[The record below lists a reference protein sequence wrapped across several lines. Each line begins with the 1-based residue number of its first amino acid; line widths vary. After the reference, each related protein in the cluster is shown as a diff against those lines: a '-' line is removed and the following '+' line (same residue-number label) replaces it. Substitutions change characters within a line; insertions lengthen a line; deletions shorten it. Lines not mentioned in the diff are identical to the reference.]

1 MALHLNLL
9 HEEISEQRQR
19 QRDPLKIGMMVVAG
33 IGALLFL
40 YYGWN
45 AYRTLAIRSQLSTI
59 EKDWAKVEPKVT
71 AAQKRA
77 AELNNII
84 STTRVLDVL
93 IDGRFYWAP
102 FLQKLSRC
110 VAPNA
115 QLTSMEGSVSEDNQA
130 VTVTIEGISAGREP
144 RSAAEDLRQMLIEQ
158 LGQNS
163 LGLQIRTTQPEKD
176 ASANGDLIVDEIA
189 SGSPAAEAQLQKGD
203 IIRKFNGRDV
213 TSYSELLGLLAQ
225 AELNKKIGLE
235 ILRGGKSMPITVQ
248 LKEHSADYSDVKVQF
263 KTLEDLDT
271 IVNVGGTTMAMAR
284 YVLTVNFN
292 TNLSAIPATASGAA
306 RTSKR

>member
-1 MALHLNLL
+1 MAIHLNLL

-45 AYRTLAIRSQLSTI
+45 AYRTLEIRSRLSAV
-59 EKDWAKVEPKVT
+59 ESDWTKVEPKVT

-77 AELNNII
+77 AELTNII

-93 IDGRFYWAP
+93 IDDRFYWAP

-115 QLTSMEGSVSEDNQA
+115 QITHMEGSVSDDNKA
-130 VTVTIEGISAGREP
+130 VMVTIEGVSAGREP

-158 LGQNS
+158 LGQS
-163 LGLQIRTTQPEKD
+163 
-176 ASANGDLIVDEIA
+176 
-189 SGSPAAEAQLQKGD
+189 
-203 IIRKFNGRDV
+203 
-213 TSYSELLGLLAQ
+213 
-225 AELNKKIGLE
+225 
-235 ILRGGKSMPITVQ
+235 
-248 LKEHSADYSDVKVQF
+248 YSDVKVEF

-284 YVLTVNFN
+284 YVLSVNFSPRLGGKPAN
-292 TNLSAIPATASGAA
+292 SSAATPTRSP
-306 RTSKR
+306 K